1 MVTLPNSKLN
11 FPKTFHIPK
20 LVGFS
25 PKILLLKTALLIS
38 NDMKNLN
45 NLNKIV
51 QHCNQSCKAMVSV

>member
-1 MVTLPNSKLN
+1 MISTHDNDNVEMVTLPNSKLN

-38 NDMKNLN
+38 NDM
-45 NLNKIV
+45 
-51 QHCNQSCKAMVSV
+51 